1 MYIVFS
7 EPLYDTVMSISYF
20 INNQK
25 HLLCQF
31 PRRKQWLMPMSY
43 SISYPFYIK
52 KYLMPISY
60 IDKYLSM
67 WEIGIRVYADFM
79 AYDRVYS
86 RWNDIS
92 NHRLCWTRMGIL
104 GQNK

>member
-1 MYIVFS
+1 
-7 EPLYDTVMSISYF
+7 
-20 INNQK
+20 
-25 HLLCQF
+25 
-31 PRRKQWLMPMSY
+31 MPMSY

-79 AYDRVYS
+79 AYVG
-86 RWNDIS
+86 
-92 NHRLCWTRMGIL
+92 T
-104 GQNK
+104 